1 MSVKS
6 DSLMTHPLYK
16 PALRGFLLG
25 TSIGCSIFF
34 PTLQSAIALL
44 WTLMAFELLTSFKG
58 AQMSAY
64 AGKIGLL
71 CAMIPYFARILSQAV
86 LDPLMHTLPLT
97 NNSPRI
103 AVWILGACGL
113 GSFWGFSIA
122 KQTSMTALPQLMALF
137 HSLVGLSATAIS
149 LMLAWTHLSSTTP
162 IAPHVLVEI
171 FLGGAVGAIT
181 FTGSVF
187 SVLRLQNIVRY
198 APSIFQFALLSAAGL
213 FAVTWTGWSF
223 FTHPHLLHL
232 SLAMVAASYFGILMI
247 LPVAGADMPLI
258 ISLLNSCSGWAC
270 VSLGVYSH
278 HPLLIVVGSVVGF
291 SGAVLTAVMCRGMN
305 RSLFKV
311 FTGGFAKTQNHQ
323 KTRIDQPIQSISAQ
337 ESAFF
342 LKTAERVLII
352 PGYGAAVSQAQGPLQ
367 ELALLLQ
374 SQGAEVKYGM
384 HSVAGRMPGHM
395 DILLAQA
402 NVPLEDMLELEDA
415 NRMLPETDVVLIVGA
430 NDTVNPSAEE
440 DAGTD
445 IYGMP
450 IFKTYLAKKV
460 LFIKRS
466 MNTGYSGIDNP
477 LCYMNQTYMVFGDAK
492 KVCEDILKAFSQ
504 F

>member
-6 DSLMTHPLYK
+6 DFLMTHPLYK
-16 PALRGFLLG
+16 PALRGFFLG
-25 TSIGCSIFF
+25 ISIGCSIFF
-34 PTLQSAIALL
+34 PMFQSAIALL
-44 WTLMAFELLTSFKG
+44 WTLIAFELLTSFKG
-58 AQMSAY
+58 AQMAAY
-64 AGKIGLL
+64 AGKVGIL
-71 CAMIPYFARILSQAV
+71 CAMIPYLTMILH
-86 LDPLMHTLPLT
+86 PIIHTLALT
-97 NNSPRI
+97 QNAPRV
-103 AVWILGACGL
+103 AAWTLSAFGL
-113 GSFWGFSIA
+113 GSFLGLRIA
-122 KQTSMTALPQLMALF
+122 KQTPMTALPQLMALF
-137 HSLVGLSATAIS
+137 HSLVGLAATAIS
-149 LMLAWTHLSSTTP
+149 LILAWTHLTP
-162 IAPHVLVEI
+162 PVALHLLIEI

-198 APSIFQFALLSAAGL
+198 TPSILQFSILSSLGIL
-213 FAVTWTGWSF
+213 AVTWAGYAF
-223 FTHPHLLHL
+223 FTAPQLFHL
-232 SLAMVAASYFGILMI
+232 SLAIMAASYFGILII

-270 VSLGVYSH
+270 VSLGIYGH

-291 SGAVLTAVMCRGMN
+291 SGAVLTAVMCKGMN

-311 FTGGFAKTQNHQ
+311 FTGGFAKAKNQH
-323 KTRIDQPIQSISAQ
+323 KTRTDQPIQSISAQ

-352 PGYGAAVSQAQGPLQ
+352 PGYGAAVSQAQGSLQ

-374 SQGAEVKYGM
+374 SKGAEVKYGM

-402 NVPLEDMLELEDA
+402 NVPLEDMLELDDA
-415 NRMLPETDVVLIVGA
+415 NRILPETDIVLIVGA
-430 NDTVNPSAEE
+430 NDTVNPAAEE
-440 DAGTD
+440 DAHTD

-466 MNTGYSGIDNP
+466 MNAGYSGIDNP
-477 LCYMNQTYMVFGDAK
+477 LCYMKQTYMIFGDAK

-504 F
+504 L

>member
-1 MSVKS
+1 MSQS
-6 DSLMTHPLYK
+6 DCLMTHPLYK
-16 PALRGFLLG
+16 PTLRGFLLG
-25 TSIGCSIFF
+25 ISVGGSIFF
-34 PTLQSAIALL
+34 PTLQWAIALF
-44 WTLMAFELLTSFKG
+44 WTLMAFELLTSFRG
-58 AQMSAY
+58 AQRSAC
-64 AGKIGLL
+64 AGVMGLL
-71 CAMIPYFARILSQAV
+71 CAGLPYFS
-86 LDPLMHTLPLT
+86 LMLRWDVGPLT
-97 NNSPRI
+97 ENICRI
-103 AVWILGACGL
+103 PAWTLAACGL
-113 GSFWGFSIA
+113 GGFLGLTIA
-122 KQTSMTALPQLMALF
+122 KRTPMTALPQLMALF
-137 HSLVGLSATAIS
+137 HSLVGLAATGIS
-149 LMLAWTHLSSTTP
+149 LMLAWTHLMSETP
-162 IAPHVLVEI
+162 VPLHILIEI

-198 APSIFQFALLSAAGL
+198 TPSLLHFGVLSALGAL
-213 FAVTWTGWSF
+213 ALSWTGWAFFSTPHMLGLSF
-223 FTHPHLLHL
+223 ALTT
-232 SLAMVAASYFGILMI
+232 ASYFGVLMI

-270 VSLGVYSH
+270 VSLGVYGN
-278 HPLLIVVGSVVGF
+278 HPLLVVVGSVVGF
-291 SGAVLTAVMCRGMN
+291 SGAVLTAVMCKGMN

-311 FTGGFAKTQNHQ
+311 FIGGFSKQHGQ
-323 KTRIDQPIQSISAQ
+323 KKARIDQPIQSISAQ

-374 SQGAEVKYGM
+374 SQSAEVKYGM

-402 NVPLEDMLELEDA
+402 NVPLEDMLELDDA
-415 NRMLPETDVVLIVGA
+415 NRMLLETDVVLIVGA
-430 NDTVNPSAEE
+430 NDTVNPAAEE
-440 DAGTD
+440 DPSTD

-477 LCYMNQTYMVFGDAK
+477 LCYMKQTYMVFGDAK

-504 F
+504 L